1 MYSKRILA
9 IILAVLVASSALA
22 LTWVLTKPPKPIA
35 IVSALPDELQRIRG
49 AMSSE
54 HEVRVADWTF
64 YEGELYGKQVVLVS
78 CGRGKVNAAA
88 ATSLLIERFEPRT
101 IISIST
107 SGAIGDCEIGDVVIS
122 LRAAQHDHGETIPI
136 GGLPGVLYPDTTD
149 YGRGFIPSPIQIW
162 TENDRQLVTY
172 FEADNELVELA
183 LQAGEQVEF
192 RQVPTLDRTPI
203 VRAGTILSGDQ
214 FVTSSQK
221 RDWLNRTFDNASAV
235 DMEGAAMA
243 QVAYLHGMPWVL
255 VRCNSDR
262 ADDNAYAD
270 IARFS
275 DYAEN
280 NVAALVLKMVEIW
293 TG

>member
-1 MYSKRILA
+1 MHLSKQTLVI
-9 IILAVLVASSALA
+9 VLVLA
-22 LTWVLTKPPKPIA
+22 LISGLFLAWVLVKPQRPIA

-49 AMSSE
+49 EMSSE
-54 HEVRVADWTF
+54 REVQVAHWTF
-64 YEGELYGKQVVLVS
+64 YEGELYGERVVVTS

-88 ATSLLIERFEPRT
+88 ATSLLIELFEPRA

-107 SGAIGDCEIGDVVIS
+107 SGALGDCEIGDVVIS
-122 LRAAQHDHGETIPI
+122 LQAAQHDHGETIPI

-149 YGRGFIPSPIQIW
+149 YGRGFIPSPVQLW

-172 FEADNELVELA
+172 FEADNELVGLA

-192 RQVPTLDRTPI
+192 RQVPMLDRTPI
-203 VRAGTILSGDQ
+203 VKAGTVLSGDQ
-214 FVTSSQK
+214 FIASSQK
-221 RDWLNRTFDNASAV
+221 RDWLSRTFDNASAV

-262 ADDNAYAD
+262 ADENAYAD
-270 IARFS
+270 IDTFS

-280 NVAALVLKMVEIW
+280 NATALVLKMVEIW